1 MFRGGGRVERF
12 SRVLEL
18 PTDGPLGRQ
27 MFFKQRTQG
36 LHQALYMRSDAHGE
50 RAQKVY
56 ALDYCAASFVTEG
69 EFRAVCCTQDF
80 GAGMLGR
87 TALRCAE
94 RATNRKGG
102 QGGTRRSVFQAE
114 TYYMHSGAPIGVWV
128 WHVSVVYASLD
139 PRDVLRVHWC
149 VCVDRR
155 GEVLHCQAFLR
166 GR

>member
-69 EFRAVCCTQDF
+69 EFHFIICLFPRGWLRRAAGEGRAPGVLSYRAARQPLVALYGDGVSRYVAEPWMLRQGSGLGKLFPCEKWEP
-80 GAGMLGR
+80 GAEVR
-87 TALRCAE
+87 NR
-94 RATNRKGG
+94 RADRPSIK
-102 QGGTRRSVFQAE
+102 SEVFSA
-114 TYYMHSGAPIGVWV
+114 
-128 WHVSVVYASLD
+128 
-139 PRDVLRVHWC
+139 R
-149 VCVDRR
+149 
-155 GEVLHCQAFLR
+155 
-166 GR
+166 

>member
-18 PTDGPLGRQ
+18 PTDGPLGWQ

-69 EFRAVCCTQDF
+69 EFRAVCCH
-80 GAGMLGR
+80 AGL
-87 TALRCAE
+87 
-94 RATNRKGG
+94 
-102 QGGTRRSVFQAE
+102 
-114 TYYMHSGAPIGVWV
+114 W
-128 WHVSVVYASLD
+128 
-139 PRDVLRVHWC
+139 
-149 VCVDRR
+149 R
-155 GEVLHCQAFLR
+155 GDA
-166 GR
+166 GPDSP